1 MAKLKKHN
9 LSFTEEEA
17 TGKKAEKLKED
28 IKKAKVK
35 PKPKK
40 EMMVKRNLKF
50 EEDKP
55 KPSSRFIDNAKDSVK
70 DTPRKIVSGKAH
82 EKAENDSDENVSVEA
97 ADKGTKLTE
106 ESVHSVRTYERRRN
120 RKVTDESTKATREE
134 RAARRQEERDAKA
147 EAKADRKE
155 INSRYAE
162 YKEANAEGKS
172 NPYSRWKQKQEIK
185 KEYYAAKHGTSSA
198 ANATASSAAET
209 VKSKAKDTTE
219 KIGHKAVEALKDNK
233 VILLVGGG
241 IVLAL
246 IIGMSMLGSS
256 GGALVSSGGGA
267 ISATTY
273 PSEDSEMIAADDY
286 YTSLETQLQSTISN
300 YEATHSYDEYH
311 YSLDPIGHDPYELT
325 SLLTAEEG
333 DAYQANQVQ
342 GVMMNVYN
350 KQYSLTQRVV
360 RETRYRYETRVRQV
374 TYVDADGNTHTGFE
388 TYTVRVPYDY
398 YICYVTLRNN
408 GIDAAASS
416 LLTAEQ
422 QEMYAIYNETKGNRE
437 DLF

>member
-1 MAKLKKHN
+1 MAKPKKHN
-9 LSFTEEEA
+9 LSFTEEEL

-28 IKKAKVK
+28 IKKSKSK

-40 EMMVKRNLKF
+40 QMKVKRNLKF

-55 KPSSRFIDNAKDSVK
+55 KPSSKFIDNAKDSAK
-70 DTPRKIVSGKAH
+70 DVPRKAVSGKIH
-82 EKAENDSDENVSVEA
+82 EQIRSDADENVSVDA
-97 ADKGTKLTE
+97 ADTGTRITE
-106 ESVHSVRTYERRRN
+106 DSVHKVRTYERRRN
-120 RKVTDESTKATREE
+120 RKVSDKSSKETREE
-134 RAARRQEERDAKA
+134 RAARRQEEINAKA
-147 EAKADRKE
+147 EIKADRDE

-162 YKEANAEGKS
+162 YIENHPEGKS

-300 YEATHSYDEYH
+300 YESTHSYDEYH

-333 DAYQANQVQ
+333 DAYQANRVQ
-342 GVMMNVYN
+342 GVMRNVYN
-350 KQYSLTQRVV
+350 KQYSLSQRVV
-360 RETRYRYETRVRQV
+360 RETRYRYETRYSYE
-374 TYVDADGNTHTGFE
+374 TFYDADGNP
-388 TYTVRVPYDY
+388 YSVLVSYRVRVPYDY
-398 YICYVTLRNN
+398 YICYVTLNN
-408 GIDAAASS
+408 YGIDAAASS